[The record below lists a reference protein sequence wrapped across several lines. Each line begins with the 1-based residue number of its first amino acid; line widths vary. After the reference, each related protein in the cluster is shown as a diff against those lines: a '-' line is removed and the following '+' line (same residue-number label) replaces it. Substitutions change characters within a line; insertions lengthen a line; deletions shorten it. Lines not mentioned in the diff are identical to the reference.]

1 MKSLLKAPL
10 RFFGL
15 LVQSILLALSQIWV
29 NKTRSVLTT
38 LGIIIGVGSVT
49 AVIAGMNGMNAMIME
64 NFEFFGT
71 KKIFLWPERPQTGS
85 QKNANW
91 WQIRFQPEQF
101 EGVLDHCPSVE
112 YLTLISYPGSMTAHH
127 GAHSLENVR
136 IAGVEESWFKI
147 ENRSISR
154 GRPFSFLDAQQ
165 ARRVCII
172 PQKLQE
178 KLYLDR
184 DCIGQTLQ
192 FNHYTFQIIGIVEE
206 RPRAFFE
213 GQGDRIE
220 VYIPFRTAQSIRESW
235 IDAMASCRSTDL
247 AEEARAELTFFLRK
261 RRNVKLGEPNNFGV
275 FIMESEV
282 MKVRALMAGLGLVA
296 GAVVSI
302 SLLVGGI
309 GIMNIMLVSVSER
322 TREIGLRKAVGA
334 RASAILLQFLVEA
347 VMLCLI
353 GGLIGIG
360 IGYFLAFLISH
371 SAGFLEKSQV
381 PGWAVVLAFGFSAA
395 VGIFFGMFPA
405 AKAARLNP
413 IEALRHE

>member
-1 MKSLLKAPL
+1 MNQILTATLTFFRLLI
-10 RFFGL
+10 
-15 LVQSILLALSQIWV
+15 QSVLLALGQIWV
-29 NKTRSVLTT
+29 NKIRGFLTT

-71 KKIFLWPERPQTGS
+71 KKIFLWPERPKTGS
-85 QKNANW
+85 QKNVNSW
-91 WQIRFQPEQF
+91 DIRFQPDQF

-112 YLTLISYPGSMTAHH
+112 YLTLISNVGTMTARHKEH
-127 GAHSLENVR
+127 TLENVR
-136 IAGVEESWFKI
+136 LTGVEDSWFKI

-154 GRPFSFLDAQQ
+154 GRSFSFLDAQQ
-165 ARRVCII
+165 SRRVCII
-172 PQKLQE
+172 PQRLQE

-184 DCIGQTLQ
+184 DCIGQLIQ
-192 FNHYTFQIIGIVEE
+192 FNYHTFQIIGIVEE

-220 VYIPFRTAQSIRESW
+220 VFIPFRTAQSIRKSW
-235 IDAMASCRSTDL
+235 IDAMASCKSTDL
-247 AEEARAELTFFLRK
+247 AEEARAELIFFLRQM
-261 RRNVKLGEPNNFGV
+261 RQVKHGEPNNFDV

-282 MKVRALMAGLGLVA
+282 MKVRSLMAVLSLVA
-296 GAVVSI
+296 AAIVSI

-334 RASAILLQFLVEA
+334 PGSAILLQFLVEA
-347 VMLCLI
+347 IVLCLI
-353 GGLIGIG
+353 GGLIGVGLGHLLAMG
-360 IGYFLAFLISH
+360 ISK
-371 SAGFLEKSQV
+371 SAGFLEKAQV
-381 PGWAVVLAFGFSAA
+381 PGWAVLLAFGFSAV

-405 AKAARLNP
+405 VKAARLDP